1 MNYEEDPRSFPDIR
15 GVNPLPRKHRSSKSL
30 QKRIMN
36 QRLPHR
42 SNLQQNFLNRK
53 NNLYE
58 HLSNKRCHLLYL
70 IRTYPNGRTLQRQNG
85 KRIITRNSF
94 EIYEDQM
101 DSLRKLSF
109 QEKMEGKL
117 GSMSGM
123 VREAIDTYLSKR
135 TTDK

>member
-1 MNYEEDPRSFPDIR
+1 
-15 GVNPLPRKHRSSKSL
+15 
-30 QKRIMN
+30 
-36 QRLPHR
+36 
-42 SNLQQNFLNRK
+42 
-53 NNLYE
+53 
-58 HLSNKRCHLLYL
+58 
-70 IRTYPNGRTLQRQNG
+70 
-85 KRIITRNSF
+85 
-94 EIYEDQM
+94 M